1 MKEMLHPALYFQE
14 EEGSFVEIKA
24 CYNKIRIA
32 FWTHILMAAEVL
44 MLYISVTFSQ
54 LIMIAYLAI
63 LQCYVICSGYVVS
76 DDI

>member
-14 EEGSFVEIKA
+14 EVGSFVEIKA

-44 MLYISVTFSQ
+44 MLFIYQ
-54 LIMIAYLAI
+54 LCLA
-63 LQCYVICSGYVVS
+63 S
-76 DDI
+76 